1 MSQSKTFE
9 FNKND
14 VELAEVAKALSHP
27 ARIKILK
34 ILNDL
39 DSCMVGSIVDQLPLS
54 QSTVSQ
60 HLKELKR
67 VGLIQGE
74 IEGPKICYCINPKVM
89 EKAVDGFNKLF
100 SQVCKC

>member
-1 MSQSKTFE
+1 MAVARTEE
-9 FNKND
+9 FNRID
-14 VELAEVAKALSHP
+14 IELAEIAKALSHP
-27 ARIKILK
+27 ARIRILK

-39 DSCMVGSIVDQLPLS
+39 DSCMVGSIVDLLPLS

-67 VGLIQGE
+67 VGLIRGE
-74 IEGPKICYCINPKVM
+74 IEGPKICYCINPKII
-89 EKAVDGFNKLF
+89 EKAKKEFNKLF

>member
-1 MSQSKTFE
+1 MAVTKKEEFSKTE
-9 FNKND
+9 
-14 VELAEVAKALSHP
+14 VELAEIAKALSHP

-39 DSCMVGSIVDQLPLS
+39 DSCMVGNIVDLLPLS

-60 HLKELKR
+60 HLSELKK

-74 IEGPKICYCINPKVM
+74 IEGPKVCYCLKPTEL
-89 EKAVDGFNKLF
+89 EKAKKEFNKLF
-100 SQVCKC
+100 TQMCNC